1 MSMLHALLPC
11 LVPFGKRV
19 KSFCS
24 VNRGCMCLPVV
35 VSQPELFEQME
46 AAEKEAREKENEA
59 NAALQRQA
67 TERDSSSGTAT
78 EVSQTPGPT
87 PIFYGTI
94 PATSQPGAQT
104 TTTTT
109 TTRIEVTTTVTDQAK
124 QNEGASATPKERVD
138 SSQGGAQSTASTN
151 TEKIPVDSAT
161 VQKT

>member
-109 TTRIEVTTTVTDQAK
+109 TRIEVTTTVTDQAK
-124 QNEGASATPKERVD
+124 QNEGAAATPKERVD